1 MKAYKAKKKGIAL
14 YLLIVALILQLI
26 LPILGKVFLKLP
38 IYLSLISLSPLNI
51 LIGLLIWLYFD
62 TYYQIENGELR
73 YKSAFIKGKI
83 DINTIKKVTSGETML
98 VGIKPALAG
107 KGLIIQFNKYDEM
120 YIAPESNNE
129 VINDLLAI
137 NKNIVVIKR

>member
-1 MKAYKAKKKGIAL
+1 M
-14 YLLIVALILQLI
+14 LIVALMLQLI

-38 IYLSLISLSPLNI
+38 IFLSLILLSPLNI

-62 TYYQIENGELR
+62 TYYQIENEELR

-98 VGIKPALAG
+98 VGMKPALAS
-107 KGLIIQFNKYDEM
+107 KGLIILYNKYDEM